1 MLSFTPPASVL
12 EPMRSF
18 RLATSTAVVL
28 AALVS
33 ASAHGQTYPTKSIR
47 LIVPFAPGGSTDA
60 LARTVGQ
67 KLSENLGQQVVV
79 DNRTGANG
87 NIGTDLVA
95 KAPADGYTL
104 LMAFDATM
112 VINPA
117 AYGKLPFDPVKD
129 FAPITKVAALPL
141 ILVAHP
147 SFAASNV
154 KELIAYARQKPGVN
168 YSSSGHASTPHL
180 AMLMFEQRT
189 GTKFTHIAYKGGG
202 QAVIDVLAGQVPLLA
217 TAIPTVQAHLKA
229 GKLKAIALT
238 SAKRHPSLPDVGTFA
253 EAGITGFD
261 VSAWYGLLAPAGTAR
276 PIITRLHGEVTR
288 ILATPEMKERFLTT
302 IGGDPV
308 GGTPEQFAA
317 DIKADIARWSVIVK
331 ESGLKVE

>member
-1 MLSFTPPASVL
+1 
-12 EPMRSF
+12 MRTF
-18 RLATSTAVVL
+18 RLAASIAVAL
-28 AALVS
+28 APLVS
-33 ASAHGQTYPTKSIR
+33 APAHSQAYPTKSIR
-47 LIVPFAPGGSTDA
+47 VIVPFAPGGSTDA

-67 KLSENLGQQVVV
+67 KLSDNLGQQVVV

-117 AYGKLPFDPVKD
+117 AYAKLPFDPVKD

-154 KELIAYARQKPGVN
+154 KELIAHAKQKPGVN

-238 SAKRHPSLPDVGTFA
+238 SARRHPSLPDVGTFA

-261 VSAWYGLLAPAGTAR
+261 VSAWYGLLAPAATPRA
-276 PIITRLHGEVTR
+276 IVTKLHAEVTR

-308 GGTPEQFAA
+308 GNTPEQFAA
-317 DIKADIARWSVIVK
+317 DIKADIARWAVIVR
-331 ESGLKVE
+331 ESGLKIE

>member
-1 MLSFTPPASVL
+1 MRPAPKIPFAACCGFAL
-12 EPMRSF
+12 MTI
-18 RLATSTAVVL
+18 ATG
-28 AALVS
+28 
-33 ASAHGQTYPTKSIR
+33 AHTQPYPTKSIR
-47 LIVPFAPGGSTDA
+47 LIVPFAAGGSTDA
-60 LARTVGQ
+60 LARAVGQ
-67 KLSENLGQQVVV
+67 KLGDNFGQQVVV

-87 NIGTDLVA
+87 NIGTDMVA
-95 KAPADGYTL
+95 KANPDGYTL

-112 VINPA
+112 VINPS
-117 AYGKLPFDPVKD
+117 AYSKLPFDPIKD

-147 SFAASNV
+147 SFPASNT
-154 KELIAYARQKPGVN
+154 KELIAYAKSKPGIN

-180 AMLMFEQRT
+180 AMLMFAQRT
-189 GTKFTHIAYKGGG
+189 GTQFTHIAYKGGG

-217 TAIPTVQAHLKA
+217 TAIPTVQAHIKA
-229 GKLKAIALT
+229 GKLKGIALT
-238 SAKRHPSLPDVGTFA
+238 SAKRHASLPDVGTFA

-261 VSAWYGLLAPAGTAR
+261 VSAWYGLLAPAGTPKPVVVR
-276 PIITRLHGEVTR
+276 IHDEVVK

-317 DIKADIARWSVIVK
+317 DIKSDIVRWAKIVND
-331 ESGLKVE
+331 SGIKLE